1 VVQPPQSWTL
11 HEYATPGGEKPV
23 LGFLQRLEGR
33 NKRDAIALIQLL
45 RERGNQ
51 LRPPH
56 SKAVETGLFELRGHQ
71 VRIFY
76 MFRPGRR
83 IVLLD
88 GMVKK
93 QDEIPSEVLQR
104 VRGYRQ
110 AVEATGKKSA
120 QEP

>member
-1 VVQPPQSWTL
+1 MAQRPQSWTL
-11 HEYATPGGEKPV
+11 HEYATPSGEKPV
-23 LGFLQRLEGR
+23 LTFLQGLEGR
-33 NKRDAIALIQLL
+33 NRREAIALIQLL

-83 IVLLD
+83 IALLD
-88 GMVKK
+88 GIVKK
-93 QDEIPSEVLQR
+93 QDKISDEVLQR

-110 AVEATGKKSA
+110 ALEAAGQKSA
-120 QEP
+120 REP

>member
-1 VVQPPQSWTL
+1 MAQQPQGWTI

-23 LGFLQRLEGR
+23 LSFLQRLEGR

-45 RERGNQ
+45 RERDNQ

-56 SKAVETGLFELRGHQ
+56 PKAVETGLFELRGHQ

-76 MFRPGRR
+76 MFRPGCR

-93 QDEIPSEVLQR
+93 QDAIPDEVLKR

-110 AVEATGKKSA
+110 AVETAEKKSA
-120 QEP
+120 QGP

>member
-1 VVQPPQSWTL
+1 MVQQSQSWTI
-11 HEYATPGGEKPV
+11 HEYATLGGEKPV
-23 LGFLQRLEGR
+23 LSFLQGLEGR

-93 QDEIPSEVLQR
+93 QDEIPDEVLKR

-110 AVEATGKKSA
+110 AMEAARKKSA
-120 QEP
+120 QGP

>member
-1 VVQPPQSWTL
+1 MAQQPQNWTI

-23 LGFLQRLEGR
+23 LSFLQGLEGR

-76 MFRPGRR
+76 MFRPGCR

-93 QDEIPSEVLQR
+93 QDEIPDEVLKR

-110 AVEATGKKSA
+110 AVETAEKKSA
-120 QEP
+120 QGP